1 MNTHNKNNK
10 KGRTKLSRRAL
21 DLLIE
26 LRKYESSQNMRSL
39 AGGLD
44 QMGPRLVR
52 LYRTTE
58 SLRSRGVIA
67 ELLAEMGYPWFP
79 KFAREMING
88 NLTSEHVVPKQK
100 APEESHAKTIKT
112 SPEPTVPN
120 SLPQSTYHI
129 VVSKGDFLE
138 MEPDS
143 LFYN

>member
-1 MNTHNKNNK
+1 MNTHNNK
-10 KGRTKLSRRAL
+10 KRRIKLSRRAL

-26 LRKYESSQNMRSL
+26 LRKYESAENMQMI
-39 AGGLD
+39 AGDLD
-44 QMGPRLVR
+44 RISSKLVR

-67 ELLAEMGYPWFP
+67 ELLAEMGYPWFK
-79 KFAREMING
+79 KFAREMITS
-88 NLTSEHVVPKQK
+88 NLNTDHAKPKQK

-120 SLPQSTYHI
+120 SPPQSTYHI

-143 LFYN
+143 SFYN

>member
-1 MNTHNKNNK
+1 MNTHNNK
-10 KGRTKLSRRAL
+10 KRRIKLSRRAL

-26 LRKYESSQNMRSL
+26 LRKYESAANMQMI
-39 AGGLD
+39 AGDLD
-44 QMGPRLVR
+44 RISSKLVR

-67 ELLAEMGYPWFP
+67 ELLAEMGYPWFK
-79 KFAREMING
+79 KFAREMITS
-88 NLTSEHVVPKQK
+88 NLNTDHAKPKQK

-120 SLPQSTYHI
+120 SPPQSTYHI

-143 LFYN
+143 SFYN